1 MTIELNNFDVLA
13 YTLIG
18 ISIIVGLFKGVTKSI
33 IWLLAIVGS
42 IYSIINFRVA
52 VAQKLTPYVDS
63 DVLRVIIAILI
74 IIFLFMLT
82 GTILTKVVRSLIS
95 AIGLSGVDHLFGG
108 IFGFMRGY
116 LILAIL
122 TNLISYSDQLL
133 ELLETKSSSTW
144 PSVKQYSDK
153 TKLDLTRQISSL
165 SDLGTYLRKQL
176 DHFVSL
182 NNTHAPK
189 HHK

>member
-13 YTLIG
+13 YTLVG
-18 ISIIVGLFKGVTKSI
+18 ISVVIGLFKGVTKSI

-42 IYSIINFRVA
+42 IYSILHYRVI
-52 VAQKLTPYVDS
+52 VANKLTPYVDS
-63 DVLRVIIAILI
+63 EILRIIFAVIIIVI
-74 IIFLFMLT
+74 LFMLL
-82 GTILTKVVRSLIS
+82 GTIITRIVRSLIS

-108 IFGFMRGY
+108 VFGFMRGY
-116 LILAIL
+116 LILGIL

-133 ELLETKSSSTW
+133 ELLETNSSSLW
-144 PSVKQYSDK
+144 PSVKLYSDR
-153 TKLDLTRQISSL
+153 TKSDLTRQIASL

-182 NNTHAPK
+182 SNKYAPPHRK
-189 HHK
+189 